1 MTKIDFPK
9 IIKTTTLTKL
19 SHGEVKWINTPTTI
33 RQSEFENIVPSKSH
47 KQTEIKSGF
56 EKCRFGKFRS
66 TTKIRSKTLN
76 SHQKYREFDLQPPE
90 FRKNS
95 SKFL

>member
-1 MTKIDFPK
+1 MTQFPK

-33 RQSEFENIVPSKSH
+33 RASEFENIVPSKSH
-47 KQTEIKSGF
+47 TRRSNLVSKNVDF
-56 EKCRFGKFRS
+56 ENFRQ

-76 SHQKYREFDLQPPE
+76 SHQKSRKIDLQPPE
-90 FRKNS
+90 FRKKHCK
-95 SKFL
+95 KFL